1 MVFATEDIVAV
12 NFVGRIAAA
21 NSPASASATTVA
33 ECAAVAT
40 NLVGCVAVAENFA
53 AIAVAMKWSTV
64 DCVVDRVEAAN
75 FVAGVDAVTDVVDRV
90 VGVANCVVGA
100 AAETNADKVARV
112 VNSVADVAVTSVAEY
127 VVQTVN
133 VALVLAWDVVA
144 IAIAFENVDAAVDIV
159 DTVNTESCSAIR
171 VTFRGG

>member
-1 MVFATEDIVAV
+1 MVFATEDIAVV

-21 NSPASASATTVA
+21 NSPANVSATIVA

-40 NLVGCVAVAENFA
+40 NLVGYVAVENFA
-53 AIAVAMKWSTV
+53 AIAVAMKWSIV
-64 DCVVDRVEAAN
+64 DCAVDIVEAAN

-90 VGVANCVVGA
+90 AGVANYVVGA
-100 AAETNADKVARV
+100 VAETNADKVDRMV
-112 VNSVADVAVTSVAEY
+112 SSVADVAVTSVAEC

-144 IAIAFENVDAAVDIV
+144 IVIVFENVDVVVDIV
-159 DTVNTESCSAIR
+159 DTVNTGSCSAIQ
-171 VTFRGG
+171 VTFRG